1 MRSNLL
7 AGLGVGMLL
16 VVVFGITFIAQ
27 YTGGTEKD
35 QVVTGEAAAISG
47 VPLEFPKSEM
57 GYDPTS
63 DDVDKKY
70 FEGFFEVTDQLHKV
84 NFWFKNTHTQPV
96 YLTVRGRT
104 CSSCTSANVAVVD
117 PEVVKQ
123 FESLQAFGVQA
134 SVARLGVGVGPSA
147 NLGTLLAHMTLLNS
161 LKWQPLDFET
171 PDVGVTIPAATDVN
185 SPTWGVFQMVVKVT
199 GIGSKRLGAE
209 VGMAVGKSPSVR
221 QVFGVTI
228 VGASIFDVTPRKLD
242 FGDFPES
249 ATPRGAEILYW
260 SATRDQGEL
269 PAPAVNVNVK
279 DAFLRV
285 GTPVPLTRAE
295 MEYLSADKLGG
306 PSRVKGGYRVPVTLL
321 RKLPPT
327 EVSSGSSTQLD
338 VGPYERQIGFTS
350 IGNTSLAVAVSA
362 NVTGIL
368 SLRDGGVIDLKDFN
382 GRSGVERSVVVVSD
396 RADLTLEIVPEECV
410 PKFVAVTLN
419 APRMVAG
426 RQEWSIKLVVPP
438 DACQTDL
445 PPDSAVVLRGKSG
458 GETVKVKLLM
468 KGRGYVK
475 AR

>member
-1 MRSNLL
+1 MRSNLM

-16 VVVFGITFIAQ
+16 VVVFGTTFIAQ
-27 YTGGTEKD
+27 YTGGPDTDPVKSD
-35 QVVTGEAAAISG
+35 DAATISG
-47 VPLEFPKSEM
+47 VPLLFSKNEM
-57 GYDPTS
+57 AFEPGS
-63 DDVDKKY
+63 DDLDKKY
-70 FEGFFEVTDQLHKV
+70 FDGFFEVTDQLHKV
-84 NFWFKNTHTQPV
+84 NFWFKNPHPQSV
-96 YLTVRGRT
+96 YFTVRGRS
-104 CSSCTSANVAVVD
+104 CSSCTSANVAVVA
-117 PEVVKQ
+117 PEAIRR
-123 FESLQAFGVQA
+123 FEERTAT
-134 SVARLGVGVGPSA
+134 ARLGVSA
-147 NLGTLLAHMTLLNS
+147 VPVPDLVTPMAHLELLNS

-171 PDVGVTIPAATDVN
+171 PDVGVTIPAAADANT
-185 SPTWGVFQMVVKVT
+185 PTWGVFQMVVKVT

-228 VGASIFDVTPRKLD
+228 VGASIFDVTPRKID

-327 EVSSGSSTQLD
+327 EVSPGSSTQLD

-362 NVTGIL
+362 NVTGVL